1 MKRLLIASLLL
12 APLFA
17 LSQQVA
23 KSLTASNG
31 TFIGFYQYTPTD
43 YSSNPTTQYPLIIFL
58 HGIGERGDGQTNLP
72 LVLANGIPK
81 NIANGHPMRFFWNGK
96 WETFLVLSPQLSTAY
111 GDWQNFYVDEMIKY
125 AKNNLRVD
133 PNRIYLTGLSLGG
146 GGVWKYA
153 SSSSGNASQLAA
165 IAPVCGTCNLVS
177 AANIAGAKLPVWAFH
192 AQDDGVVGVG
202 CTTSSIQAIQAAGNP
217 VKPLMTL
224 YANGGHWIWD
234 RAYDTEYNWANP
246 NLYEWL
252 LGQNKSLAVNTLPV
266 ANAGPD
272 ITISSVLGT
281 ATLSGASSS
290 DPDGTIVRY
299 IWNKI
304 SGPSVG
310 NILSVVS
317 TNGITGLT
325 GLLTAG
331 TYVYELTVVDNRGGV
346 SKDQVVV
353 NVSLTGGGGQG
364 NVAPV
369 ANAGPDQTITL
380 PTNSVSLNGSA
391 SSDADGNITAYSWT
405 KVSGGTANFSS
416 TNSASTTV
424 SGLTQGSYV
433 FALTVTDNA
442 GATNTANVKVTVNG
456 AGSSNKAPIAN
467 AGPDQTITGSS
478 TNLNGASSSDPDG
491 SIASYNWSK
500 LSGPTSYAISNS
512 AIANPIVSNLVAGT
526 YQFLLIV
533 NDNLGLTARDTV
545 QITVGSAQPTP
556 PPSSQPP
563 VARAGS
569 DITITLPTNNV
580 TLNGSTSSAPAGSI
594 TNWNWSKLSGPAGES
609 INSPQYYTTTVTNLS
624 QGIYTFQL
632 IVKDNTGAS
641 ASDTVIVTVNGGST
655 GNQLPVAKAGNDQT
669 ITGSSTT
676 LDGSGSYDPDGTIK
690 SFYWSKVTGP
700 DSYSISNSTLAS
712 PTVNGLVNGTYE
724 FVLAVNDA
732 NGALSRDTVKITVG
746 STVPANQAPVA
757 NAGPN
762 GSITLPTNTA
772 TLNGSASTDPDG
784 TIASWKWTRLSGPN
798 NPTIANT
805 AVATTSV
812 SNLVQGVYQFELK
825 VTDNAGAS
833 AADTVTITVAYGSAP
848 SYPVNNG
855 QAPVA
860 NAGSDQNV
868 QWPANSVVLRGT
880 SSYDPD
886 GFIAV
891 WNWSRISGPT
901 SYTIVSPNSDATQV
915 NNLAP
920 GTYAF
925 KLTLTDN
932 AGNTAAD
939 TVMVNVIQQGA
950 PVANAGN
957 DVTINLPVTVVQLNG
972 LGSTDGNGFIAQ
984 WNWSQ
989 VSGPTTAVISSPN
1002 YAVTQVSGLSQGT
1015 YQFQLKITNNTG
1027 IVSTDVVVITVN
1039 STTAGTTAKTAA
1051 VAELSAATTNTVQEQ
1066 LVAYPN
1072 PAISKVNLRYSS
1084 ALTGPS
1090 RINVYDINGKLV
1102 YSYQFVKQ
1110 SPNYDVTVPLS
1121 SLSAGIYYAEVI
1133 TGSRKLTS
1141 RFVKQ

>member
-1 MKRLLIASLLL
+1 MKRLLIASFML

-17 LSQQVA
+17 FTQQVA

-202 CTTSSIQAIQAAGNP
+202 CTTSSIQAIQNAGNP
-217 VKPLMTL
+217 VAPLMTL
-224 YANGGHWIWD
+224 YSNGGHWIWD

-266 ANAGPD
+266 ANAGAD
-272 ITISSVLGT
+272 ITISSILGS
-281 ATLSGASSS
+281 ATLSGASSY
-290 DPDGTIVRY
+290 DADGTIVRY
-299 IWNKI
+299 IWNKV

-310 NILSVVS
+310 NILSAVTS
-317 TNGITGLT
+317 NGITGLT

-331 TYVYELTVVDNRGGV
+331 TYVFELTVVDNRGAIA
-346 SKDQVVV
+346 KDQVVV
-353 NVSLTGGGGQG
+353 TVSLTGGGGSG

-369 ANAGPDQTITL
+369 ANAGADQTITL
-380 PTNSVSLNGSA
+380 PTSSVNLSGA
-391 SSDADGNITAYSWT
+391 GSSDADGNITGYSWS
-405 KVSGGTANFSS
+405 KVSGGSANFSA
-416 TNSASTTV
+416 TNTAGITV

-442 GATNTANVKVTVNG
+442 GATNTANVRVTVN
-456 AGSSNKAPIAN
+456 AAVNTNKPPVAN
-467 AGPDQTITGSS
+467 AGPDQTISGSS
-478 TNLNGASSSDPDG
+478 TTLNGSSSSDPDG
-491 SIASYNWSK
+491 SIASYNWTK
-500 LSGPTSYAISNS
+500 LSGPSSYSISNS
-512 AIANPIVSNLVAGT
+512 TLANPTVSSLVAGT
-526 YQFLLIV
+526 YQFLLVV
-533 NDNLGLTARDTV
+533 NDNQGLTARDTV
-545 QITVGSAQPTP
+545 QITVTSAQPAPP
-556 PPSSQPP
+556 PPSQGP
-563 VARAGS
+563 VAKAGS
-569 DITITLPTNNV
+569 DIAITLPTNNV
-580 TLNGSTSSAPAGSI
+580 TLNGSSSYASAGSI
-594 TNWNWSKLSGPAGES
+594 TNWNWTKLSGPSGES
-609 INSPQYYTTTVTNLS
+609 INSPQYYTTTVTSLS
-624 QGIYTFQL
+624 QGTYAFVLT
-632 IVKDNTGAS
+632 VTDNTGATGK
-641 ASDTVIVTVNGGST
+641 DTVLVTVSGASG
-655 GNQLPVAKAGNDQT
+655 GNQLPVAKAGSDQN
-669 ITGSSTT
+669 ITGSSTI
-676 LDGSGSYDPDGTIK
+676 LDGSGSYDPDGSIK
-690 SFYWSKVTGP
+690 SYYWTKISGP
-700 DSYSISNSTLAS
+700 ASYSISNSTQAS
-712 PTVNGLVNGTYE
+712 PTASGLVTGTYE
-724 FVLAVNDA
+724 FALAVNDA
-732 NGALSRDTVKITVG
+732 QGALSRDTVKITVG
-746 STVPANQAPVA
+746 TSAPANQAPIA
-757 NAGPN
+757 NAGQN
-762 GSITLPTNTA
+762 GSVTLPTSTA
-772 TLNGSASTDPDG
+772 TLNGSASSDPDG
-784 TIASWKWTRLSGPN
+784 TISSWKWTRIAGPN

-805 AVATTSV
+805 TVASTSV

-833 AADTVTITVAYGSAP
+833 SADTVMLTVAYGSAP

-855 QAPVA
+855 QPPVA

-868 QWPANSVVLRGT
+868 QWPANSVVLRGS
-880 SSYDPD
+880 SSYDSD

-932 AGNTAAD
+932 AGNIAAD
-939 TVMVNVIQQGA
+939 TILVNVIQQGA
-950 PVANAGN
+950 PLANAGN
-957 DVTINLPVTVVQLNG
+957 DVTINLPVNSVQLNG

-989 VSGPTTAVISSPN
+989 VSGPSTAVISSPN
-1002 YAVTQVSGLSQGT
+1002 YAVTQISGLTQGS
-1015 YQFQLKITNNTG
+1015 YQFQLKITNNNG
-1027 IVSTDVVVITVN
+1027 IVSTDLVVITVN
-1039 STTAGTTAKTAA
+1039 STVAGTTAKTIAA
-1051 VAELSAATTNTVQEQ
+1051 AEQSSLSAAVTEQ
-1066 LVAYPN
+1066 LTAYPN
-1072 PAISKVNLRYSS
+1072 PAITQVSLKYTS
-1084 ALTGPS
+1084 ALTGQS
-1090 RINVYDINGKLV
+1090 RVNVYDINGKLV
-1102 YSYQFVKQ
+1102 FSNQFVKQ
-1110 SPNYDVTVPLS
+1110 SPTFDITVPLS
-1121 SLSAGIYYAEVI
+1121 SLSAGVYYAEVI
-1133 TGSRKLTS
+1133 TGSRKLSS

>member
-1 MKRLLIASLLL
+1 MKKLLIASLLL

-96 WETFLVLSPQLSTAY
+96 WETFLVLSPQLSNAY

-165 IAPVCGTCNLVS
+165 IAPVCGTCNMVS

-202 CTTSSIQAIQAAGNP
+202 CTTSSIQAIQNAGNP
-217 VKPLMTL
+217 VQPLMTL
-224 YANGGHWIWD
+224 YSSGGHWIWD
-234 RAYDTEYNWANP
+234 RAYDTDYNWANP

-252 LGQNKSLAVNTLPV
+252 LGQNKSLGVNTLPV

-272 ITISSVLGT
+272 ITISSLLGS
-281 ATLSGASSS
+281 ATLSGASSY
-290 DPDGTIVRY
+290 DADGNIVRY
-299 IWNKI
+299 VWNKI

-310 NILSVVS
+310 NILSSVT
-317 TNGITGLT
+317 TNGITGIT

-331 TYVYELTVVDNRGGV
+331 TYVFELTVVDNRGATA
-346 SKDQVVV
+346 KDQVVV
-353 NVSLTGGGGQG
+353 NVSLTGGGGSG

-369 ANAGPDQTITL
+369 ANAGSDQTITL
-380 PTNSVSLNGSA
+380 PANSVTLSGA
-391 SSDADGNITAYSWT
+391 GSSDADGNITGYSWT
-405 KVSGGTANFSS
+405 KVSGGTANFSA
-416 TNSASTTV
+416 TNTASTTV

-442 GATNTANVKVTVNG
+442 GATNTANVRVTVN
-456 AGSSNKAPIAN
+456 AASNTNKPPVAN
-467 AGPDQTITGSS
+467 AGPDQTITASS
-478 TNLNGASSSDPDG
+478 TTLNGSSSSDPDG

-500 LSGPTSYAISNS
+500 LSGPSSYTISNS
-512 AIANPIVSNLVAGT
+512 TLANPTVSNLVAGT
-526 YQFLLIV
+526 YQFVLVV
-533 NDNLGLTARDTV
+533 NDNLGLTSRDTV
-545 QITVGSAQPTP
+545 QIIVTSAQPAP
-556 PPSSQPP
+556 PPPAQGP
-563 VARAGS
+563 VAKAGS
-569 DITITLPTNNV
+569 DISITLPTNNV
-580 TLNGSTSSAPAGSI
+580 TLNGSSSYAPAGSI
-594 TNWNWSKLSGPAGES
+594 TNWNWSKLTGPSGES
-609 INSPQYYTTTVTNLS
+609 INSPQYYTTTVTSLS
-624 QGIYTFQL
+624 QGTYSFVLT
-632 IVKDNTGAS
+632 VTDNTGS
-641 ASDTVIVTVNGGST
+641 TGKDTVIVTVSGST
-655 GNQLPVAKAGNDQT
+655 GGNQLPVAKAGADQN
-669 ITGSSTT
+669 ITGSSTV

-690 SFYWSKVTGP
+690 SYYWTKITGP
-700 DSYSISNSTLAS
+700 ASYAISNSTLAS
-712 PTVNGLVNGTYE
+712 PTVSGLVNGTYE
-724 FVLAVNDA
+724 FALAVNDA
-732 NGALSRDTVKITVG
+732 QGALSRDTVKITVG
-746 STVPANQAPVA
+746 SSAPANQAPVA
-757 NAGPN
+757 NAGQN
-762 GSITLPTNTA
+762 SSITLPTNTA
-772 TLNGSASTDPDG
+772 TLNGSASSDPDG
-784 TIASWKWTRLSGPN
+784 TISSWKWTRIAGPN
-798 NPTIANT
+798 NPTIAN
-805 AVATTSV
+805 ASVANTSV

-833 AADTVTITVAYGSAP
+833 AADTVVITVAYGSAP

-855 QAPVA
+855 QPPVA

-868 QWPANSVVLRGT
+868 QWPANSVTLRGS

-901 SYTIVSPNSDATQV
+901 NYTIVSPNSDATQV

-932 AGNTAAD
+932 AGNIAAD
-939 TVMVNVIQQGA
+939 TVVVNVIQQGA
-950 PVANAGN
+950 PMANAGN
-957 DVTINLPVTVVQLNG
+957 DVTINLPVNSVQLNG

-989 VSGPTTAVISSPN
+989 VSGPNTAVISSPN
-1002 YAVTQVSGLSQGT
+1002 YAVTQISGLTQGT
-1015 YQFQLKITNNTG
+1015 YQFQLKITNNSG
-1027 IVSTDVVVITVN
+1027 IVSTDLVVITVN
-1039 STTAGTTAKTAA
+1039 STVAGSTAKT
-1051 VAELSAATTNTVQEQ
+1051 LAATEQSSLTTAVLEQ
-1066 LVAYPN
+1066 LTAYPN
-1072 PAISKVNLRYSS
+1072 PAITQVSLKYTSS
-1084 ALTGPS
+1084 LTGQS
-1090 RINVYDINGKLV
+1090 RVNVYDINGRV
-1102 YSYQFVKQ
+1102 VFSSQFVKQ
-1110 SPNYDVTVPLS
+1110 SPTFDITIPLS
-1121 SLSAGIYYAEVI
+1121 SLTSGVYYAEVI
-1133 TGSRKLTS
+1133 TGSRKLSS